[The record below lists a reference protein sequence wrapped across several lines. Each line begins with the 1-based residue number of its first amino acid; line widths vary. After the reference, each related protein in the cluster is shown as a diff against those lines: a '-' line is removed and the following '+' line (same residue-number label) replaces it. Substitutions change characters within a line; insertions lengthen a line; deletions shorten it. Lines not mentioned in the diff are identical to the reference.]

1 MTNNPAG
8 LSLPLVSGMEVRY
21 AGQAPGMVAGV
32 VQLNL
37 VMPANLQP
45 WVTSAAP
52 SFTIGGVGV
61 YPVFVAL
68 R

>member
-1 MTNNPAG
+1 M
-8 LSLPLVSGMEVRY
+8 LFRSPLVSGMEVRY

-37 VMPANLQP
+37 VIPADLQP
-45 WVTSAAP
+45 GVTSVAP
-52 SFTIGGVGV
+52 YLTVGGAGV

>member
-1 MTNNPAG
+1 
-8 LSLPLVSGMEVRY
+8 MEVRY

-52 SFTIGGVGV
+52 VFTIGGIWV

>member
-1 MTNNPAG
+1 
-8 LSLPLVSGMEVRY
+8 MEVRY